1 MAPGIAEALV
11 ATAFGLFAAIPAL
24 IFFNMFSQRVR
35 EIRAHMEDFGLE
47 FYNLASEAT
56 EKQMAFSNRN
66 RQEES
71 IADINI
77 TPFVD
82 VVLVLLIIFM
92 ITAGVVEFGLEI
104 DVPRTREVASTSED
118 YDFVNITSDGQ
129 LYLNTEPISIYDI
142 APRIKERQGEEGPG
156 VYVRAHKGNPLG
168 SHSPGCRRMRRR

>member
-1 MAPGIAEALV
+1 
-11 ATAFGLFAAIPAL
+11 
-24 IFFNMFSQRVR
+24 
-35 EIRAHMEDFGLE
+35 
-47 FYNLASEAT
+47 
-56 EKQMAFSNRN
+56 MAFSNRN

-129 LYLNTEPISIYDI
+129 LYLNTEPISVYDI

-156 VYVRAHKGNPLG
+156 VYVRAHKETPWEIVAQVVAECGAGKVVVNMVTKPLERNP
-168 SHSPGCRRMRRR
+168 RKKR

>member
-1 MAPGIAEALV
+1 
-11 ATAFGLFAAIPAL
+11 
-24 IFFNMFSQRVR
+24 
-35 EIRAHMEDFGLE
+35 
-47 FYNLASEAT
+47 
-56 EKQMAFSNRN
+56 MAFSNRN

-129 LYLNTEPISIYDI
+129 LYLNTEPISVYDI

-156 VYVRAHKGNPLG
+156 VYVRAHKETPWEMVAQVVAECGAGKVVVNMVTKPLERNP
-168 SHSPGCRRMRRR
+168 RRKR